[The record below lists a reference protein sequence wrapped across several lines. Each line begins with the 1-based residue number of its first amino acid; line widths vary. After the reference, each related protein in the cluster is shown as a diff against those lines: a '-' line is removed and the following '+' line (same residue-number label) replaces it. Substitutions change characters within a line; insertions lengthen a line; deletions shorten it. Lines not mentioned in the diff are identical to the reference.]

1 MATMVGMTV
10 WAVAFG
16 VAFTAALL
24 LVPTVFLSCSEEEES
39 AYVFGLANEVDI
51 RNSDEIA
58 IMTYVQTRFDMEN
71 FTVWAIDNAEA
82 EEEARQIF
90 QKRLSAIQDDT
101 LNAMLH
107 EEDTYS
113 LIMVSTLLRPD
124 KDIEIARKTWPTNR

>member
-1 MATMVGMTV
+1 MVEPDI
-10 WAVAFG
+10 FG
-16 VAFTAALL
+16 
-24 LVPTVFLSCSEEEES
+24 
-39 AYVFGLANEVDI
+39 
-51 RNSDEIA
+51 
-58 IMTYVQTRFDMEN
+58 
-71 FTVWAIDNAEA
+71 IDNACVRIRRDNLLPDGFRAEA